1 MRVARQESICIK
13 KNAVSTRRYMESS
26 AHGTC
31 CTAQGRAPESV
42 TVSVGRGP
50 ERDWAGALGS
60 RKHSV
65 AQQQR
70 SPRGGATTLPW
81 HFKQRKEEF
90 STFKTNCASV
100 IFHVYKDFI
109 LFPDKIPKFT
119 YCCDNIQVTK
129 IKYTRSLWDGCKVQT
144 RKPDCFTFTCPPW
157 EEQGL
162 RKWSWQVGVTLS
174 TPAPW
179 CLGHQ
184 RPTGRPPHQRQSVT
198 AILGLLTRSS
208 ICFYK
213 RTLSFH
219 FTKFFNE
226 ISRRNYWLRKQT
238 WGIFILQRKPVKF
251 ST

>member
-13 KNAVSTRRYMESS
+13 KNAVLTRRYMESS

-81 HFKQRKEEF
+81 HFKQWKEEF

-129 IKYTRSLWDGCKVQT
+129 IKYTRSLWDGCKVQM
-144 RKPDCFTFTCPPW
+144 RKPDCFTFTCPPLGRA
-157 EEQGL
+157 GL
-162 RKWSWQVGVTLS
+162 AEVILAGGGNPQHTRALVSG
-174 TPAPW
+174 TPATNRAATSSTSKRDCNP
-179 CLGHQ
+179 
-184 RPTGRPPHQRQSVT
+184 RPPDTIQH
-198 AILGLLTRSS
+198 LFL
-208 ICFYK
+208 
-213 RTLSFH
+213 
-219 FTKFFNE
+219 
-226 ISRRNYWLRKQT
+226 
-238 WGIFILQRKPVKF
+238 
-251 ST
+251 